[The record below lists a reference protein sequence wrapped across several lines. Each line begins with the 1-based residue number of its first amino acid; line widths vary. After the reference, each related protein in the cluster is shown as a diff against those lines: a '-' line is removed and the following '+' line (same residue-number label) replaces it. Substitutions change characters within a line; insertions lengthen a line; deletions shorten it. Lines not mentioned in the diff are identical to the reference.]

1 MLHNK
6 VHSLQTKRRRERE
19 RGEGG
24 RVEEKG
30 GQRGEKGEEGRV
42 REGDR
47 ECAAAQERISV
58 F

>member
-6 VHSLQTKRRRERE
+6 VHSLQTKRRRERGE
-19 RGEGG
+19 REGEWKRKEVRGV
-24 RVEEKG
+24 RKG
-30 GQRGEKGEEGRV
+30 GRV